1 MVVLVVVVVV
11 LCVYGCVI
19 STDSLHV
26 RARGPPRRRMMGE
39 AVWWRRVADDL
50 EHHLDWR
57 GKLKGTEHAG
67 GWLVD
72 CTCYLTDTSG
82 ML

>member
-1 MVVLVVVVVV
+1 M
-11 LCVYGCVI
+11 YGCVI
-19 STDSLHV
+19 SAESLHA
-26 RARGPPRRRMMGE
+26 RSRGPPGRRMMGE

-50 EHHLDWR
+50 EPLLDWR
-57 GKLKGTEHAG
+57 GKLKGIERAG

-72 CTCYLTDTSG
+72 CTCYPTGTTG